1 MRYWIQGMLA
11 AAFLAAPVFLM
22 GITPEEGLKRL
33 KEGNQRYVKEDLQ
46 HPNRGAERRAE
57 LSSKQAPFAIVV
69 ACSDSRVSPE
79 IIFDQ
84 GIGDVFVVRV
94 AGNVVG
100 PLELDSIEFA
110 ALYLKASLIVVLGHE
125 GCGAVQATLDNNTKD
140 IEAIAEKIQ
149 PAIKGVDPKA
159 KDALQVAT
167 KDNARFVAEYL
178 RKTPVISKLVSEN
191 KLLVTT
197 GYLELKEGSV
207 EWGF

>member
-1 MRYWIQGMLA
+1 MKNWIQAIIAVAALA
-11 AAFLAAPVFLM
+11 LPAFLM
-22 GITPEEGLKRL
+22 GIPPEEGLKRL

-57 LSSKQAPFAIVV
+57 LSSKQKPFAIVV

-110 ALYLKASLIVVLGHE
+110 ALYLKASLVVVLGHE
-125 GCGAVQATLDNNTKD
+125 SCGAVQATLDNNTQD

-159 KDALQVAT
+159 KGALEKAT
-167 KDNARFVAEYL
+167 KDNARFVADYIS
-178 RKTPVISKLVSEN
+178 KTPVISKLISEK